1 MVLFIRIIKILLI
14 ICIFF
19 VIKRAIISD
28 KDGNVL
34 LTDNNTLNVLLIA
47 FCSAYTML
55 GIVYSP
61 ISLIQVPTD
70 TVLEVYESSLEGNE
84 EIVSLK
90 IEDKLY
96 SYVEFAVSEYF
107 GNLDFNKELVPLVY
121 EYISSLD
128 LVLEDDN

>member
-28 KDGNVL
+28 KDG
-34 LTDNNTLNVLLIA
+34 NVLLIA

>member
-34 LTDNNTLNVLLIA
+34 LIA

-61 ISLIQVPTD
+61 ISLIQLPTD